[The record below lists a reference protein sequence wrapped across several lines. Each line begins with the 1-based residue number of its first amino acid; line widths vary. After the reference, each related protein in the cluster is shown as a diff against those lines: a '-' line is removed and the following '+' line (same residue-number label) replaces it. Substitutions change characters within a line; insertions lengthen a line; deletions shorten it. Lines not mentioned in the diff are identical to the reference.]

1 MYQMMEFSMIITHSH
16 IPNSP
21 SLSRK
26 TSVGSLTNHAT
37 LLLRSHTI
45 LFLYNLYF
53 KTLFPHQSAVMAYPL
68 RPDKS
73 NMLRAG
79 SYKFHKEDVE
89 LIYNL
94 YSIDNWTLWLIKE
107 SKFEK
112 ASIRQIAV
120 AVSHGRMDQEKKYT
134 FKGLHSPMIL

>member
-1 MYQMMEFSMIITHSH
+1 
-16 IPNSP
+16 
-21 SLSRK
+21 
-26 TSVGSLTNHAT
+26 
-37 LLLRSHTI
+37 
-45 LFLYNLYF
+45 
-53 KTLFPHQSAVMAYPL
+53 
-68 RPDKS
+68 
-73 NMLRAG
+73 MLRAG

-120 AVSHGRMDQEKKYT
+120 AVQHGRMDLDKVPYFQRATHTYDPDSIVLSEFNVGHPT
-134 FKGLHSPMIL
+134 Q